1 MRSWNILVLCFLTAA
16 VYLASKS
23 LTVAAASPAQF
34 HLLGRRHMR
43 DLRIPQSSQ
52 VDADQKFKVPP
63 KEKAMYTIQSDLLQN
78 ESAINEKELVYHT
91 DYHGVTTHPN
101 PNPKHPKP

>member
-1 MRSWNILVLCFLTAA
+1 MIMRSWNILFLCLLTAA
-16 VYLASKS
+16 VSLGSKS

-34 HLLGRRHMR
+34 HLLGRRHVR
-43 DLRIPQSSQ
+43 DLRIPHSSQ
-52 VDADQKFKVPP
+52 VDADQKIKVPP
-63 KEKAMYTIQSDLLQN
+63 IETEMYTIQS
-78 ESAINEKELVYHT
+78 ESASNEQELVYHT